1 MPVGRYKRPSASG
14 GSSKGKYQL
23 PFNSKNNGSSV
34 SWNGLPEG
42 LYFLVYDFVNI
53 LAIFIEKSLFLP
65 CMSDESNNI
74 DSDIRPEILFWGGRD
89 ADCQLVKDYSR
100 CFCSLPRRSFS
111 SVCSAV
117 YFPNYTLY
125 E

>member
-1 MPVGRYKRPSASG
+1 M
-14 GSSKGKYQL
+14 
-23 PFNSKNNGSSV
+23 

-74 DSDIRPEILFWGGRD
+74 DSDIRPEILFWGGEM
-89 ADCQLVKDYSR
+89 LTV
-100 CFCSLPRRSFS
+100 
-111 SVCSAV
+111 
-117 YFPNYTLY
+117 N
-125 E
+125 

>member
-14 GSSKGKYQL
+14 GSSEGKYQL

-42 LYFLVYDFVNI
+42 LYFLVNDFVNI
-53 LAIFIEKSLFLP
+53 IAIFIEKSLFLP

-74 DSDIRPEILFWGGRD
+74 DSDIRPEILFWGGEM
-89 ADCQLVKDYSR
+89 LTV
-100 CFCSLPRRSFS
+100 
-111 SVCSAV
+111 
-117 YFPNYTLY
+117 N
-125 E
+125 